1 MWPKLTFIKSKLGD
15 KFVSDWQLGVIIFL
29 HVHYF
34 SCVLFIE
41 LSGDQPTQNVIIYDA
56 DTKVNVTNASNDNT
70 NSGSTT
76 EDKNDLYAEEYFSS
90 GSEDEHLV
98 GGQASKSKERRKLLT
113 NDELFY
119 DPDLDDEDE
128 QWVIKQR
135 QDHRKKG
142 LLSNMHRWWLKIS
155 F

>member
-1 MWPKLTFIKSKLGD
+1 M
-15 KFVSDWQLGVIIFL
+15 VIHSHI
-29 HVHYF
+29 
-34 SCVLFIE
+34 LFID
-41 LSGDQPTQNVIIYDA
+41 LSGDQLTHNVIIHDA
-56 DTKVNVTNASNDNT
+56 NTKVNVANASNEDT
-70 NSGSTT
+70 NSGGTT
-76 EDKNDLYAEEYFSS
+76 EDKNDLYAEDYFSS

-135 QDHRKKG
+135 QDHRRKG
-142 LLSNMHRWWLKIS
+142 LLSNMHRW
-155 F
+155 

>member
-1 MWPKLTFIKSKLGD
+1 MYIISFCSLTKIM
-15 KFVSDWQLGVIIFL
+15 VI
-29 HVHYF
+29 HSH
-34 SCVLFIE
+34 VLFIE
-41 LSGDQPTQNVIIYDA
+41 LHVSGDQPTQNVIIHDA

-70 NSGSTT
+70 NSGGTT
-76 EDKNDLYAEEYFSS
+76 EDKNDLYAEDYFSS
-90 GSEDEHLV
+90 GSEDEHFV

-142 LLSNMHRWWLKIS
+142 LLSNMHRW
-155 F
+155 